1 MLRLKMTRKQVVSLI
16 YAWPQSIGT
25 DWLEMD
31 TEIARLNGL
40 CTSKDEA
47 ISRLRAEVAMLL
59 AGADADAYV
68 ITELK
73 RLASDKQE
81 EGELNGRSQ

>member
-1 MLRLKMTRKQVVSLI
+1 MLRLKMTREQVEELT

-25 DWLEMD
+25 DWLEMEV
-31 TEIARLNGL
+31 EIARLNGL

-59 AGADADAYV
+59 ARANVDAHV
-68 ITELK
+68 ITELN
-73 RLASDKQE
+73 RLVSDKGKRE
-81 EGELNGRSQ
+81 N